1 MQAPDGLDIYDFE
14 ANFTEEHDL
23 IIQLN
28 DNARKHLIEMLESLA
43 SNPEVIGKHFHIDE
57 VSGLC
62 GNIKSI
68 IFMRP

>member
-14 ANFTEEHDL
+14 ANFTEEHGL

-28 DNARKHLIEMLESLA
+28 DNAREHLIEMLEYLGGDPKLS
-43 SNPEVIGKHFHIDE
+43 GKHFHIDE

-68 IFMRP
+68 IFIRR